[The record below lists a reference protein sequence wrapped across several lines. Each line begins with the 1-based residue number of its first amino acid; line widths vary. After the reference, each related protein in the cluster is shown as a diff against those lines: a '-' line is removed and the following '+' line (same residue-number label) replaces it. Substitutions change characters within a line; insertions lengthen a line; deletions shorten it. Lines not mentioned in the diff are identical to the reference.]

1 MRNDHIISHLHSV
14 IVFDQVINKYSKMK
28 KNKTIVVKLGTSV
41 LTGNGYHLDTRHMV
55 ELVRQCALMMEQGH
69 KIILVSSGAI
79 AAGRSQLVN
88 HNSNSDYDK
97 DVLAAVGQSN
107 LIQTWQTLFNLYN
120 IPVGQMLLTR
130 ADLEDRERYLRA
142 KHTLSALINHNI
154 LPIVNENDAVCIEE
168 IKVGDND
175 NLSALTAILAKA
187 DELYLLTDQP
197 GLFSSDPRKNKDA
210 QLITTVDKIDD
221 KLKSIAGDSGSD
233 VGTGGMATKL
243 QAAEIATRSGV
254 EVIIAKGREPNV
266 ITDLVNNK
274 PVGTRFKVMDDI
286 VEGRKQWILAGPASS
301 GSLVVDDGAQKALLT
316 TGSSLLAK
324 GVLSISGEFNSS
336 SLIEIKNTNNETIA
350 RGITSYNSTD
360 LLKIKGLHSEDIK
373 TKLGFI
379 NGTAIIHRD
388 DLVIIDAL

>member
-1 MRNDHIISHLHSV
+1 
-14 IVFDQVINKYSKMK
+14 
-28 KNKTIVVKLGTSV
+28 
-41 LTGNGYHLDTRHMV
+41 
-55 ELVRQCALMMEQGH
+55 MMEQGH

-221 KLKSIAGDSGSD
+221 KLKSIAGDSSSD

-324 GVLSISGEFNSS
+324 GVLSINGEFNSS

>member
-1 MRNDHIISHLHSV
+1 
-14 IVFDQVINKYSKMK
+14 MK
-28 KNKTIVVKLGTSV
+28 NNKTIVVKLGTSV

-55 ELVRQCALMMEQGH
+55 ELVRQCALLMEQGH

-79 AAGRSQLVN
+79 AAGRSQLAN
-88 HNSNSDYDK
+88 HQTEYEYDK

-142 KHTLSALINHNI
+142 KHTLNSLIKHNI

-187 DELYLLTDQP
+187 DELYLLTDQS

-210 QLITTVDKIDD
+210 ELISTVNKIDD
-221 KLKSIAGDSGSD
+221 KLKSIAGGSGSD

-254 EVIIAKGREPNV
+254 EVVIAKGREPNI
-266 ITDLVNNK
+266 ITDLVSEK
-274 PVGTRFKVMDDI
+274 VLGTRFRVMEDI
-286 VEGRKQWILAGPASS
+286 VEGRKQWLLAGPASA
-301 GSLVVDDGAQKALLT
+301 GSIIVDDGAQKALLQ

-324 GVLSISGEFNSS
+324 GVLSINGSFNAA
-336 SLIEIKNTNNETIA
+336 SLIEVKNKKMETIA
-350 RGITSYNSTD
+350 RGITRYNAPD
-360 LLKIKGLHSEDIK
+360 LDKIKGLHSEDIQ
-373 TKLGFI
+373 TTLGFI
-379 NGTAIIHRD
+379 NGTEVIHRD
-388 DLVIIDAL
+388 DLVVVDA

>member
-1 MRNDHIISHLHSV
+1 
-14 IVFDQVINKYSKMK
+14 MK

-79 AAGRSQLVN
+79 AAGRSQLIN
-88 HNSNSDYDK
+88 HNENDNYDK

-142 KHTLSALINHNI
+142 KHTLNSLLKHNI

-175 NLSALTAILAKA
+175 NLSALTAILAQAK
-187 DELYLLTDQP
+187 ELYLLTDQP

-210 QLITTVDKIDD
+210 QLISTVSKIDNE
-221 KLKSIAGDSGSD
+221 LKSIAGGSGSD

-243 QAAEIATRSGV
+243 EAAEIATRSGI
-254 EVIIAKGREPNV
+254 EVIIAKGRQPNV
-266 ITDLVNNK
+266 IIDLANDK
-274 PVGTRFKVMDDI
+274 PVGTRFTVMDDI
-286 VEGRKQWILAGPASS
+286 VEGRKQWLLAGPASN
-301 GSLVVDDGAQKALLT
+301 GCLVVDDGAQKAIFT

-324 GVLSISGEFNSS
+324 GILDIKGQFNASE
-336 SLIEIKNTNNETIA
+336 LVEIKNVNNVTIA
-350 RGITSYNSTD
+350 RGISCYSSND
-360 LLKIKGLHSEDIK
+360 LLKIKGLHSENIEQ
-373 TKLGFI
+373 KLGYL
-379 NGTAIIHRD
+379 NGSAVIHRD
-388 DLVIIDAL
+388 DLVILDVNNIKQDLKC

>member
-1 MRNDHIISHLHSV
+1 MKNDHIISHQHSV

-79 AAGRSQLVN
+79 AAGRAQLVN
-88 HNSNSDYDK
+88 HKTDKEYDK

-142 KHTLSALINHNI
+142 KHTLNSLINHNI
-154 LPIVNENDAVCIEE
+154 IPIVNENDAVCIEE

-187 DELYLLTDQP
+187 DELYLLTDQS

-210 QLITTVDKIDD
+210 QLISTVNKIDD

-254 EVIIAKGREPNV
+254 EVIIAKGRQPNV
-266 ITDLVNNK
+266 ITDLANDE
-274 PVGTRFKVMDDI
+274 PVGTRFKVMEDI
-286 VEGRKQWILAGPASS
+286 VEGRKQWLLAGPPSA
-301 GSLVVDDGAQKALLT
+301 GSVTVDAGAQQALLNQ
-316 TGSSLLAK
+316 GSSLLAK
-324 GVLSISGEFNSS
+324 GVLSIEGQFNSA
-336 SLIEIKNTNNETIA
+336 SLIEIKNINQETIA
-350 RGITSYNSTD
+350 KGITSYNSD
-360 LLKIKGLHSEDIK
+360 ELQKIKGLHSEDIK
-373 TKLGFI
+373 NKLGFI
-379 NGTAIIHRD
+379 NGTTIIHRD
-388 DLVIIDAL
+388 DLVVIDA